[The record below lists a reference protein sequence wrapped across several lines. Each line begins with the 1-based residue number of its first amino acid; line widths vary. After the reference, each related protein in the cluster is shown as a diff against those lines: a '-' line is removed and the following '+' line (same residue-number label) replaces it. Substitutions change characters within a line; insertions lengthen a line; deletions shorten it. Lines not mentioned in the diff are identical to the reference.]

1 MVETMPKTAP
11 IVTEPVPIFETFVTG
26 VASAEDCGDFFRVS
40 FYVDRPLVGTPESER
55 AIVARIIIPNGL
67 YEGIVAAL
75 AVADSDSPSLAVA
88 S

>member
-1 MVETMPKTAP
+1 MVETAPKQSA

-26 VASAEDCGDFFRVS
+26 VASAEDCGDFYRVS
-40 FYVDRPLVGTPESER
+40 FYVDRPLIGTVESER
-55 AIVARIIIPNGL
+55 AIVARIIVPSTL

-75 AVADSDSPSLAVA
+75 DAAKSNSPSLAVA

>member
-1 MVETMPKTAP
+1 MVETTPKTAP

-40 FYVDRPLVGTPESER
+40 FYVDRPLIGTPESER
-55 AIVARIIIPNGL
+55 AIVARIVVPSRL
-67 YEGIVAAL
+67 YEGIVEAL
-75 AVADSDSPSLAVA
+75 AVPESDSPSLAVA